1 MLVFLTLRFFILI
14 KPCVTGTDFPL
25 WYYMPVAGDPCSNLI
40 RRGGII
46 FSTTQAKKHHTKYK
60 VQNFCMCGCKRQNTH
75 FEFKAAGL
83 HRPPSDSVRTFV
95 VIITSVNKE
104 PGVIILHVNGK
115 DITSALRINSKVNRM
130 NRVNLCINSPAL

>member
-1 MLVFLTLRFFILI
+1 MRLQET
-14 KPCVTGTDFPL
+14 
-25 WYYMPVAGDPCSNLI
+25 
-40 RRGGII
+40 
-46 FSTTQAKKHHTKYK
+46 
-60 VQNFCMCGCKRQNTH
+60 NTH

-83 HRPPSDSVRTFV
+83 HRPPSDSVHTFV

-130 NRVNLCINSPAL
+130 NRVNLSINSPAPQYVSIFIMQLL

>member
-1 MLVFLTLRFFILI
+1 MESFSLQPKQKNITPNI
-14 KPCVTGTDFPL
+14 KFR
-25 WYYMPVAGDPCSNLI
+25 I
-40 RRGGII
+40 
-46 FSTTQAKKHHTKYK
+46 
-60 VQNFCMCGCKRQNTH
+60 